1 MFSRILRLI
10 ISMSFQK
17 ILFLLLFIFS
27 VNSTIFG
34 AAFPVLPEF
43 QVYHTVGSRGSTYT
57 TGALGLSLHLYDEPV
72 GPGRYLHFLALS
84 IPEKTVAWK
93 SKVGALFL
101 SEKAS
106 GFEIGVHDQWQTPS
120 GKGATLSL
128 RKIQW
133 PKVHQGDSDLGEAS
147 SDILHMGWSWITGT
161 PIITVWLLGLD
172 IANLNLPHDRKQE
185 IQLALGMRTV
195 F

>member
-1 MFSRILRLI
+1 MLYTVL
-10 ISMSFQK
+10 
-17 ILFLLLFIFS
+17 

-34 AAFPVLPEF
+34 ATFPVLPEF

-57 TGALGLSLHLYDEPV
+57 TGGLGISLHLFDDQS
-72 GPGRYLHFLALS
+72 GPGRYLHVLALS
-84 IPEKTVAWK
+84 IPEKTIAWK
-93 SKVGALFL
+93 SKVGSLYL

-106 GFEIGVHDQWQTPS
+106 GFEIGVQDQWQMPA

-133 PKVHQGDSDLGEAS
+133 PKVHEGGNKPEEGS
-147 SDILHMGWSWITGT
+147 SDILHMGWNWITGT

-172 IANLNLPHDRKQE
+172 IANLNLPHDRKLE
-185 IQLALGMRTV
+185 IQFALGLRTA

>member
-1 MFSRILRLI
+1 
-10 ISMSFQK
+10 MSFKQK
-17 ILFLLLFIFS
+17 LFFVLFT
-27 VNSTIFG
+27 VLGNSTIFG
-34 AAFPVLPEF
+34 ATFPVLPEF

-57 TGALGLSLHLYDEPV
+57 TGALGISLHLFDDPS
-72 GPGRYLHFLALS
+72 GPGRYLHVLALS
-84 IPEKTVAWK
+84 IPEKTIAWK
-93 SKVGALFL
+93 SKVGSLYL

-106 GFEIGVHDQWQTPS
+106 GFEIGVHDQWQMPA

-133 PKVHQGDSDLGEAS
+133 PKVHEGDNEAEEAS
-147 SDILHMGWSWITGT
+147 SDILHMGWNWITGT

-172 IANLNLPHDRKQE
+172 IANLNLPHDRKLE
-185 IQLALGMRTV
+185 IQLALGLRTA